1 MTGFRKA
8 MLAALCLGT
17 ALPALAQAQDTGKR
31 PAALEDTSLSVE
43 ARAAVIVAQLTL
55 EEKAA
60 QLGHTA
66 PAIPRLGIPAY
77 NWWNEA
83 LHGVARAGSA
93 TVFPQAIGMAASWD
107 PALIARMGD
116 IVSEEFRAKYLARLG
131 PDGSAE
137 WYRGLTVWSPN
148 INIFR
153 DPRWGRGQETYGE
166 DPFLT
171 GEIGVAYVK
180 GLQGSDPHY
189 LRTAATAKHYAVH
202 SGPESNRHREDVH
215 PSAYDLEATYLPAF
229 RTLVTVS
236 KVETVMCAYNAVDGI
251 PACASDF
258 LMNQRL
264 RRDWGFTGHVVTDCG
279 AAANIYREDSLRFT
293 KTPELGVKE
302 AFEAGMDLICG
313 DYRNAMTTEV
323 QPIINAVRQGLL
335 PEAVLDVSL
344 RRLFA
349 TRIKLGQFDPALAR
363 GVADKSMVPLKLD
376 ASMRRFFANRIKLGQ
391 SDPAGHRPLT
401 EIEPDAAPNHPAL
414 AREVA
419 DKSMVLLKNNGL
431 LPITGSPRRI
441 AVLGPNADS
450 LDALL
455 GNYNGTPIDPVTVLA
470 GIKTRWP
477 KAQVTYVEGAGLIGP
492 PTPPIPAAALCQDA
506 ACRRRGLTAQVFT
519 SHKGEGAAASRRV
532 DPAPVALWWDE
543 AKDGSTVWSGF
554 VKAPESGDYAFGF
567 TGDDGFELWVD
578 GKLIQRDWAERDAPS
593 LSTGKVTLAAGK
605 AYPIRLVAAQRGN
618 RGDQKLT
625 WSTPGMNGDD
635 AVAAA
640 RGADLVVFVGGLSAR
655 VEGEEMKVEAEGFA
669 GGDRTAIDLPRP
681 QQALLE
687 RVVAA
692 GKPTV
697 LVLMNGSALSV
708 NWADAHVPAIVEAW
722 YPGAKGGAAVA
733 GLLAG
738 DTNPAGR
745 LPVTFYKSLEGLPA
759 FNDYTMKNRTYR
771 YHQGEVLY
779 PFGHGLSYTSF
790 AYKAVQ
796 ANESS
801 VDADGAVT
809 IHAVVTNTGA
819 RDGDEVVQLYLSR
832 PGLDGAP
839 IRSLAAFQRIALKQ
853 GESRAIRFTLSG
865 RDLSTVD
872 PDGTRRVAP
881 GVVEAWVGGG
891 QPVTRAGLAM
901 PAGGATRFEIRGE
914 LKLPK

>member
-1 MTGFRKA
+1 MRGFRQA
-8 MLAALCLGT
+8 MLAALCVGA
-17 ALPALAQAQDTGKR
+17 ALPALAQAQDARKR

-55 EEKAA
+55 EEKAT

-116 IVSEEFRAKYLARLG
+116 TVSEEFRAKYLARLG

-171 GEIGVAYVK
+171 GQIGVAYVR
-180 GLQGSDPHY
+180 GLQGSDPDH
-189 LRTAATAKHYAVH
+189 LRVAATAKHYAVH

-229 RTLVTVS
+229 RTLVTTG
-236 KVETVMCAYNAVDGI
+236 KVESVMCAYNAVDGI

-302 AFEAGMDLICG
+302 GFEAGMDLICG

-349 TRIKLGQFDPALAR
+349 TRIKLGQFDPAGR
-363 GVADKSMVPLKLD
+363 QP
-376 ASMRRFFANRIKLGQ
+376 FAEIK
-391 SDPAGHRPLT
+391 
-401 EIEPDAAPNHPAL
+401 PDAAPNHPAL

-419 DKSMVLLKNNGL
+419 DKSMVLLKNDGL
-431 LPITGSPRRI
+431 LPIKGSPRRI
-441 AVLGPNADS
+441 AVIGPNADS

-477 KAQVTYVEGAGLIGP
+477 KSRVSYVEGAGLIGP

-506 ACRRRGLTAQVFT
+506 TCRRKGLTAQVFA

-543 AKDGSTVWSGF
+543 GKDGSTVWSGF

-578 GKLIQRDWAERDAPS
+578 GKLVQRDWAERDAPS
-593 LSTGKVTLAAGK
+593 LSTGKVTLAAGR
-605 AYPIRLVAAQRGN
+605 AYPIKLIAAQRGN

-640 RGADLVVFVGGLSAR
+640 RSADLVVFVGGLSAR

-722 YPGAKGGAAVA
+722 YPGAQGGTAVA
-733 GLLAG
+733 ALLAG

-809 IHAVVTNTGA
+809 IHAMVSNTGA
-819 RDGDEVVQLYLSR
+819 RDGEEVVQLYLSR

-839 IRSLAAFQRIALKQ
+839 IRSLAAFQRIALKKS
-853 GESRAIRFTLSG
+853 ESRALRFTLSG

-891 QPVTRAGLAM
+891 QPVARAGLAM
-901 PAGGATRFEIRGE
+901 APGAATRFEIRGE